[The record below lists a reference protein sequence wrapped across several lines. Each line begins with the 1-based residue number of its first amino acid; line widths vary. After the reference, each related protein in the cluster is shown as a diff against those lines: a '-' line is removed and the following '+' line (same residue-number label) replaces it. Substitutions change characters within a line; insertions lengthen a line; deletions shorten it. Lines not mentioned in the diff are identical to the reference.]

1 MLAGGAT
8 FACLLML
15 KHLFLSL
22 APLYFVYL
30 LRHYC
35 FETTTPVRT
44 ETKLVESHDSSGTR
58 GGGHSKGCVSA
69 LGVHADR
76 QPEPH
81 SGSRSQGDAAGVAE
95 LRGEH
100 AARFCL
106 KRLASLGAVVV
117 CVFLSALGPQ
127 CVSDGWTKEACLG
140 QLNQLAVRLFPFG
153 RSVFCSEGWLV
164 PLGMEGVP
172 G

>member
-35 FETTTPVRT
+35 FERGTPAG
-44 ETKLVESHDSSGTR
+44 TKATFVKSYHSSGLR
-58 GGGHSKGCVSA
+58 GGGDSKGNVSA

-81 SGSRSQGDAAGVAE
+81 SDSRSQGEAAEAAQ
-95 LRGEH
+95 LQGEQ
-100 AARFCL
+100 AGRFSL

-127 CVSDGWTKEACLG
+127 CVSAGWTKEACLR

-153 RSVFCSEGWLV
+153 R
-164 PLGMEGVP
+164 
-172 G
+172 